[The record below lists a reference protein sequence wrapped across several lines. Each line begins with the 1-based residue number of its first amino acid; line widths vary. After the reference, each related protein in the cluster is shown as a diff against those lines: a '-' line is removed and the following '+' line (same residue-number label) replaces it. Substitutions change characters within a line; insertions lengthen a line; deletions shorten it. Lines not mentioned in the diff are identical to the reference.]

1 MGGNH
6 LGLVLLERVVV
17 NSVKWLLRID
27 LVRVLPTGWWWW
39 GKWVLLFTIECM
51 RLGWSIVLIY
61 VNAVY
66 LELLHQILLN
76 YLNWRCIR
84 FSLRRLAFL
93 GVILFMALECSFL
106 SWVHSSH
113 SYLSCAL
120 LLQRGS
126 RSHCSTI
133 SVWSILISWSGSLI
147 VWIACIMSVRWW
159 VYTRFL
165 LNSADATPIIAV
177 LSE

>member
-1 MGGNH
+1 MLNIGCWDELVLVLRVLLLMALLMVVIGERLVGGNH

-17 NSVKWLLRID
+17 DSVVWLLRVD
-27 LVRVLPTGWWWW
+27 LVGVLTTGWRWW

-93 GVILFMALECSFL
+93 RVILFMALECSLL

-113 SYLSCAL
+113 SSLNCAL
-120 LLQRGS
+120 LLQRWS
-126 RSHCSTI
+126 CSHCGTI
-133 SVWSILISWSGSLI
+133 SV
-147 VWIACIMSVRWW
+147 
-159 VYTRFL
+159 
-165 LNSADATPIIAV
+165 
-177 LSE
+177 

>member
-1 MGGNH
+1 MLNVGSWDELVLVLRVLLLMTLLMVVIGERLVGGNH

-17 NSVKWLLRID
+17 DSVVWLLRVD
-27 LVRVLPTGWWWW
+27 LVGVLTTGWWWW
-39 GKWVLLFTIECM
+39 GKWVLLFSIECM

-93 GVILFMALECSFL
+93 
-106 SWVHSSH
+106 
-113 SYLSCAL
+113 
-120 LLQRGS
+120 
-126 RSHCSTI
+126 
-133 SVWSILISWSGSLI
+133 
-147 VWIACIMSVRWW
+147 
-159 VYTRFL
+159 
-165 LNSADATPIIAV
+165 
-177 LSE
+177 